1 MNKYI
6 IKFQDGDDYKW
17 VVVPER
23 NTIQDIE
30 QLFNQLSIE
39 DFKDLLK
46 DVKGVTVLI
55 HDQSCAAN
63 LRRLRKRGLVHEPK
77 KRIFI
82 NENSNKFF
90 TKTWLV
96 E

>member
-1 MNKYI
+1 MNRHI
-6 IKFQDGDDYKW
+6 IQFKDTEDYKW
-17 VVVPER
+17 VIVPER

-46 DVKGVTVLI
+46 DFIVNDKDGKPNILDATCIVVKT
-55 HDQSCAAN
+55 
-63 LRRLRKRGLVHEPK
+63 
-77 KRIFI
+77 
-82 NENSNKFF
+82 NKDIKEIDWQLYSF
-90 TKTWLV
+90 